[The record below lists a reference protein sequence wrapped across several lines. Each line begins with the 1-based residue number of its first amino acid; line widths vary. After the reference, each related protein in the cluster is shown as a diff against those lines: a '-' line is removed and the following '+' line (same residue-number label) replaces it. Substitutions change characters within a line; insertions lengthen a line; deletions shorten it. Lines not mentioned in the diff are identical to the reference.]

1 MMTSS
6 NGNIFRVAGPL
17 WWGSI
22 GHRWIPL
29 TMASDAELWCFFRC
43 EHEQTVEQ
51 TMETPVIWDTIT
63 LFMMSLQCRHLKQ
76 FEYIFERGREPV
88 SFSVVGRLDHRVN
101 AQCSRWWVK
110 LLWVLS
116 MIFYYPKKWM
126 TISNFKVFSWIEW
139 RICNTWVLEAA
150 AQN

>member
-6 NGNIFRVAGPL
+6 NGNIFRVAGLL

-22 GHRWIPL
+22 GHWWILLP
-29 TMASDAELWCFFRC
+29 MASDAELWCFFRC
-43 EHEQTVEQ
+43 EPEQTVEQ
-51 TMETPVIWDTIT
+51 AMETPVIWDAIT

-88 SFSVVGRLDHRVN
+88 SFSVVGRFDHREN
-101 AQCSRWWVK
+101 TQCSRWWVK

-116 MIFYYPKKWM
+116 MIFYYPKKLM
-126 TISNFKVFSWIEW
+126 TISNFKGFSWIEW

-150 AQN
+150 VQN